1 MKNRILTYRKYIDSL
16 LQSSEDCDWKY
27 IKQEHLTQVAFFQ
40 HERLV
45 HLIVTITFAILE
57 LLTVCA
63 YVVVGAID
71 STLSMPLLVL
81 AIAIL
86 ILLVPYIKH
95 YYLLENEVQ
104 KMYKQ
109 YDQICEKEHKL

>member
-1 MKNRILTYRKYIDSL
+1 MCIRDR
-16 LQSSEDCDWKY
+16 
-27 IKQEHLTQVAFFQ
+27 
-40 HERLV
+40 
-45 HLIVTITFAILE
+45 
-57 LLTVCA
+57 LTVCA
-63 YVVVGAID
+63 YVIVGAID
-71 STLSMPLLVL
+71 SALSMPLFVL

-109 YDQICEKEHKL
+109 YDQICEKERKL

>member
-1 MKNRILTYRKYIDSL
+1 M
-16 LQSSEDCDWKY
+16 
-27 IKQEHLTQVAFFQ
+27 
-40 HERLV
+40 
-45 HLIVTITFAILE
+45 
-57 LLTVCA
+57 CA
-63 YVVVGAID
+63 YVIVGAID
-71 STLSMPLLVL
+71 SALSMPLLVL

-109 YDQICEKEHKL
+109 YDMICEKERKL

>member
-16 LQSSEDCDWKY
+16 LQSGEDCDWKY

-57 LLTVCA
+57 LLTVCV
-63 YVVVGAID
+63 YVIVGAID
-71 STLSMPLLVL
+71 SALSMPLLVL

-109 YDQICEKEHKL
+109 YDQICEKERKL

>member
-16 LQSSEDCDWKY
+16 LQSEEDCDWKY

-63 YVVVGAID
+63 YVIVGAID
-71 STLSMPLLVL
+71 SALSMPL
-81 AIAIL
+81 L
-86 ILLVPYIKH
+86 ILLVPYIKQ

-109 YDQICEKEHKL
+109 YDRICEKERKL